1 MRLRRLEAAMRPAV
15 VPEISVLWPD
25 DLKPC
30 VEHARC
36 EVERETGLHHRNVI
50 HLSFGARK

>member
-1 MRLRRLEAAMRPAV
+1 MRPAV
-15 VPEISVLWPD
+15 VLEMSVLWPD

-36 EVERETGLHHRNVI
+36 EVERETGLHHLDVI